1 MEALEDASRKKEVWW
16 QEIRRKI
23 QVSLKL
29 DMQKVD
35 ELWELLSDLQDFF
48 TWNKGEL
55 ECYLIGEYSIDTQG
69 FPPCHI
75 TSNRFS
81 RWEEGEVKGTD

>member
-35 ELWELLSDLQDFF
+35 ELWELLSDL
-48 TWNKGEL
+48 
-55 ECYLIGEYSIDTQG
+55 
-69 FPPCHI
+69 
-75 TSNRFS
+75 
-81 RWEEGEVKGTD
+81 